1 MANSYVGGKVEYIL
15 DANDTALRAGLSS
28 AKNKMDEFGNAAQAT
43 ASRTSATFGGLG
55 STITK
60 VVAAFALE
68 ETARKFLTFGIAS
81 ATALQTTSTYAITD
95 REHSAGQC
103 GSRNPVQILPRNTV
117 RLPRCRRRG

>member
-81 ATALQTTSTYAITD
+81 ATALQTTSTSMQLLT
-95 REHSAGQC
+95 G
-103 GSRNPVQILPRNTV
+103 NTAQANAV
-117 RLPRCRRRG
+117 LGTLYKFSQGT